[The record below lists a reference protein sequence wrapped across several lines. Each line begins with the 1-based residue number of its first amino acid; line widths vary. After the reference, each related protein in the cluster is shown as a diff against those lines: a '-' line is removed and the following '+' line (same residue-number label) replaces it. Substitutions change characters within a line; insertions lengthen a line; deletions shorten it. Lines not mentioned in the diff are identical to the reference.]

1 MAPEIEKRSLQEGLV
16 ATRQGIMG
24 LLSGMRL
31 QDQLD
36 GLSEVARIVN

>member
-1 MAPEIEKRSLQEGLV
+1 MS
-16 ATRQGIMG
+16 

-36 GLSEVARIVN
+36 GLSEVARIVNYSTSFYMNSIRSSTISR